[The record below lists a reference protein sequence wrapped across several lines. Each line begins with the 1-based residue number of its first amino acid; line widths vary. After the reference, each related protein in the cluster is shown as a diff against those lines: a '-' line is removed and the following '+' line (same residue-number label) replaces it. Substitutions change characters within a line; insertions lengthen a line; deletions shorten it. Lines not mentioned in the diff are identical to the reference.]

1 MEIPESADPIERL
14 IRDAQEDGAFD
25 DLPGTGKP
33 IPDIDRP
40 YDPAW
45 WARSWVERDRT
56 LTRLNALA
64 ARIRREVPRALATG
78 NRDEALRR
86 LEALNAEIDEVNRS
100 LRPREPIERIDV
112 EATIAKRWP

>member
-1 MEIPESADPIERL
+1 MEIPESADPVERL
-14 IRDAQEDGAFD
+14 IRDAQADGEFD
-25 DLPGTGKP
+25 DLPGKGKP

-56 LTRLNALA
+56 TTRVNALA
-64 ARIRREVPRALATG
+64 ARMRREVPRALAVG
-78 NRDEALRR
+78 DRDEALRL
-86 LEALNAEIDEVNRS
+86 LEALNDEIDEVNRS
-100 LRPREPIERIDV
+100 SPTQEPIERIDI